1 MIARAFA
8 GEGIRISSGSAEDI
22 DRVEA
27 ALAASASLAVDAER
41 VEVGA

>member
-8 GEGIRISSGSAEDI
+8 VEGIRISSGSAEDI

-27 ALAASASLAVDAER
+27 ALAASAPLAVDAER